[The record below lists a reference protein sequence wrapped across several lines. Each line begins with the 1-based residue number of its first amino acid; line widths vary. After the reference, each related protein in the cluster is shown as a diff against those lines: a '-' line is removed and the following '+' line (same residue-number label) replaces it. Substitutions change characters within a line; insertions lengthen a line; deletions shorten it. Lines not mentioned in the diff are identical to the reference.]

1 MLSYPS
7 ALISRLIKNKQHLAD
22 ELNRQFERL
31 SNQARFV
38 HMIITKELVVSG
50 KRRPDIVTELRN
62 LKFRPFPKK
71 EKAKEEGENGAA
83 EEEEEWDEGQASDY
97 DYLLGMAIWS
107 LTSEK
112 VRISKKYVQI
122 CN

>member
-1 MLSYPS
+1 
-7 ALISRLIKNKQHLAD
+7 
-22 ELNRQFERL
+22 
-31 SNQARFV
+31 
-38 HMIITKELVVSG
+38 MIITKELVVSG
-50 KRRPDIVTELRN
+50 KRRPDIVAELRG

-71 EKAKEEGENGAA
+71 ERAKEEGENEAA
-83 EEEEEWDEGQASDY
+83 EEGEGDEGQASDY

-112 VRISKKYVQI
+112 VRLSEIYVQI